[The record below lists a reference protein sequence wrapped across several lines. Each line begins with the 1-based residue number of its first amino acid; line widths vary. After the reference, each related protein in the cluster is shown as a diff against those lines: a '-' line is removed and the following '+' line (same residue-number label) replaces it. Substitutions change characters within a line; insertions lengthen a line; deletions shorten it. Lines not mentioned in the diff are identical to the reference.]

1 MDFQKQVD
9 LLLQDKTIKVP
20 IQHDIEY
27 EMLKTN
33 PVNSLWSLLYYAGYL
48 TGTVDGSSF
57 RVNIPNNE
65 VFYEWKGWFSTIFR

>member
-1 MDFQKQVD
+1 MYFQNQVD
-9 LLLQDKTIKVP
+9 ILLQLQTIEVS
-20 IQHDIEY
+20 IQHDIQY

-57 RVNIPNNE
+57 RVNIPNKE
-65 VFYEWKGWFSTIFR
+65 VFFEWKGWFSTIIR